1 MMTIYPSESTLNRI
15 RTFNPFEESI
25 ENFLDIIKSNWWMA
39 DYGWIRNSDY
49 LELHTGGWSGNEDLI
64 RAWQENQWGC
74 WGNLWLKSERG
85 GHHWFKIKDYFLA
98 APSNP

>member
-1 MMTIYPSESTLNRI
+1 MMTIYPSESALNRI

-25 ENFLDIIKSNWWMA
+25 ENFLDLIKSNWWMA

-74 WGNLWLKSERG
+74 WENLWLKSERG